1 MIVLTDQIDKTY
13 HLLHLS
19 TYPLRKLQ
27 FKLII
32 RFRIVLSLPNS
43 IIFYTLSLS
52 LYLLNFSEVHT

>member
-19 TYPLRKLQ
+19 THLLRKLQ